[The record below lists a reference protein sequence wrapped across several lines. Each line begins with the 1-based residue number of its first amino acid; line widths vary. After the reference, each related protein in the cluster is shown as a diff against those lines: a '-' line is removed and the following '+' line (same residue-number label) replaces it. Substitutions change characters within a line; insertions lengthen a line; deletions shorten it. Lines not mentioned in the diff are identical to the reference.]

1 MFEKMRAM
9 LAEQLCLDEASITMD
24 SSFKDDLDADSL
36 DLYELVMAFEDEYD
50 IEIPTDELESIQT
63 VGDLVEYLQS
73 KGIE

>member
-63 VGDLVEYLQS
+63 VGDFVEYLQS